1 MNKKYV
7 IKKQQRKKIKRADNF
22 DELADKVL
30 NMEERR
36 ERAKE
41 LYRDN
46 DFKMAELEE
55 FKKWAIK
62 QINLLMEV
70 TNAGKIG

>member
-1 MNKKYV
+1 
-7 IKKQQRKKIKRADNF
+7 
-22 DELADKVL
+22 
-30 NMEERR
+30 MEERR

-46 DFKMAELEE
+46 DFKMAELQE
-55 FKKWAIK
+55 FKNWAIK

-70 TNAGKIG
+70 TNAGKKG

>member
-36 ERAKE
+36 ERA
-41 LYRDN
+41 
-46 DFKMAELEE
+46 
-55 FKKWAIK
+55 
-62 QINLLMEV
+62 
-70 TNAGKIG
+70 

>member
-1 MNKKYV
+1 VNKKYV
-7 IKKQQRKKIKRADNF
+7 VKKQKNKIKRADNF
-22 DELADKVL
+22 DELADKVQ

-46 DFKMAELEE
+46 DFKMAELQE
-55 FKKWAIK
+55 FKNWAIK

-70 TNAGKIG
+70 TNAGKKG

>member
-1 MNKKYV
+1 VNKKYV
-7 IKKQQRKKIKRADNF
+7 IKKHKTKIKRADNF

-36 ERAKE
+36 EKAKE

-70 TNAGKIG
+70 TNAGKKG

>member
-1 MNKKYV
+1 VDKKYV
-7 IKKQQRKKIKRADNF
+7 IKKKKKKIKRAENL

-36 ERAKE
+36 EKAKE

-46 DFKMAELEE
+46 DFKMAELQE
-55 FKKWAIK
+55 FKNWAIK

-70 TNAGKIG
+70 TNAGKEN

>member
-70 TNAGKIG
+70 TNAGKKG